1 MSASI
6 FRDGDVVRIDDL
18 GADGVVTRVLP
29 GNWCDIRLSNGTE
42 GADRFENL
50 TLLRRPVRV
59 GDRLCTDGSLPF
71 VVAEQAAIH
80 RYLPPLW
87 THADGT
93 PIEPPHKTSGGGDH
107 PDDLPGCRPKTEHHC
122 IDRINHA
129 PARGPEEAGFCS
141 VLAHEALVTSLM
153 HVDKQRTELL
163 AENARLRRDI
173 ERKDRE
179 IAWLKRGG
187 R

>member
-1 MSASI
+1 MTLPRCNVESYGGRRRCEMHAGHVERHRTANDCRGGH
-6 FRDGDVVRIDDL
+6 FYWGNPGD
-18 GADGVVTRVLP
+18 
-29 GNWCDIRLSNGTE
+29 
-42 GADRFENL
+42 
-50 TLLRRPVRV
+50 
-59 GDRLCTDGSLPF
+59 
-71 VVAEQAAIH
+71 AACYMH
-80 RYLPPLW
+80 P
-87 THADGT
+87 
-93 PIEPPHKTSGGGDH
+93 EPPQKTSGGGDH